1 MSLFPLPINRGG
13 FQTLSIKKF
22 EGTKYV
28 IFFKIFE
35 KKPYLKKIQKKHFVF
50 VHKLD
55 SKSFSSV
62 FS

>member
-22 EGTKYV
+22 EGTKYL

-35 KKPYLKKIQKKHFVF
+35 KKPYLKKI
-50 VHKLD
+50 
-55 SKSFSSV
+55 
-62 FS
+62 